1 VTRSIAIIS
10 EHASPLG
17 NLGGADSGGQNVYVA
32 QIARHL
38 ARRGDRVDVFT
49 RRDDSRLAEI
59 VEWQGCRV
67 IHVPAGPPCAIRK
80 ERLLE
85 YMGEFTD
92 YLLSFCSREAAY
104 DCVHANFWMSGL
116 VGADLQQRLGTPL
129 VVTFHALGRVRRQF
143 QGAADQFPDERF
155 AIEERI
161 MQEAVRIIAEC
172 PQDVEDQTTLYG
184 ADSAKIR
191 IAPCGFDAEE
201 FWPLSQDDC
210 RRQLGIPLAE
220 PVLLQ
225 LGRMVERKGVDNVV
239 RAVGLL
245 KRDYQIAARLLIVG
259 GESDQ
264 PDALAT
270 PEIGRLQQIAAA
282 EAVSDL
288 VTFVGRRGRDVLRVY
303 YNAADVF
310 VTTPWYEPFGITPL
324 EAMAC
329 GRPVVGSNVGGIKYT
344 ISDGETG
351 YLVPPRDPDALAER
365 LSELFRHPDLL
376 HSMGRKAIR
385 RVNNHFTW
393 RKVTDLVSHIYDEA
407 IEARR
412 SAAAVRPVSKVDGR
426 RQSNGRHSCDQ
437 RGSAAIF
444 LDKDGTIIND
454 VPYNVDL
461 ELIELAPGAIEG
473 LRRFSEAGYRLIV
486 VSNQSGVAHG
496 FFPEDALIPVE
507 RRLREMLA
515 QAGISL
521 DGFYY
526 CPHHPQ
532 AALARYRRRCACRKP
547 APGLVRRAVDE
558 HEIDLARSWF
568 IGDILDDVETGRRA
582 GCHTALIDNG
592 HETHWQFSPS
602 RVPDLFVA
610 DLSEAASMILGHRGP
625 AAELITDSGLAFLG
639 ERV

>member
-1 VTRSIAIIS
+1 MTRSIAIIS

-49 RRDDSRLAEI
+49 RRDDAKLAEI
-59 VEWQGCRV
+59 VDWQGCRV
-67 IHVPAGPPCAIRK
+67 IHVPAGPPCYLRK

-92 YLLSFCSREAAY
+92 YVLRFCRREGGY

-116 VGADLQQRLGTPL
+116 VGADLQRRLGTPL

-172 PQDVEDQTTLYG
+172 PHDEQDQTTLYA
-184 ADSAKIR
+184 ADAAKIR

-201 FWPLSQDDC
+201 FWPLDQDDC
-210 RRQLGIPLAE
+210 RQQLGIPLGA

-245 KRDYQIAARLLIVG
+245 QRDYQIAARLLIVG

-270 PEIGRLQQIAAA
+270 PEIGRLQQIVAE
-282 EAVSDL
+282 EAVCDL
-288 VTFVGRRGRDVLRVY
+288 VTFVGRRGRDVLRYY
-303 YNAADVF
+303 YNAADAF

-329 GRPVVGSNVGGIKYT
+329 GTPVVGSNVGGIKYT
-344 ISDGETG
+344 VSDGETG
-351 YLVPPRDPDALAER
+351 YLVPPRDPGALAER
-365 LSELFRHPDLL
+365 LAELLRHPELL

-385 RVNNHFTW
+385 RANNHFTW

-407 IEARR
+407 IEERR
-412 SAAAVRPVSKVDGR
+412 SAVAVRPITNNYGR
-426 RQSNGRHSCDQ
+426 QQSNGRHSW
-437 RGSAAIF
+437 RKSHSAAIF

-454 VPYNVDL
+454 VPYNVDV
-461 ELIELAPGAIEG
+461 ELVELAPGTIDG

-486 VSNQSGVAHG
+486 ISNQSGVAHG
-496 FFPEDALIPVE
+496 FFSEDALVPVE
-507 RRLREMLA
+507 ERLRELLT
-515 QAGISL
+515 QGGISL

-526 CPHHPQ
+526 CPHHPH
-532 AALARYRRRCACRKP
+532 AALARYRHRCACRKP
-547 APGLVRRAVDE
+547 APGLVRRAVEE
-558 HEIDLARSWF
+558 HQIDLARSWF

-610 DLSEAASMILGHRGP
+610 DLAEAATMILGDR
-625 AAELITDSGLAFLG
+625 ASADLIAEPGLAFWG
-639 ERV
+639 ESL